1 MDGVVILSIFDW
13 WYHSH
18 GHSDIQLANAF
29 ARRFPVLFVNSIGM
43 RLPRR
48 GTATAPLRR
57 IGRKIRSMV
66 RPLQFPDPSKK
77 LAVASPIAWPAYSGI
92 AGRLNAAT
100 AQFQIRNFLSKLDIQ
115 NPVVVVTVPTYAPV
129 ALGLSRKA
137 LFYNRSDLHSSF
149 PGANEPMLRGY
160 EDCLF
165 CHADAILY
173 ASEQLFRSEVAL
185 VKRAVLV
192 GHGIDDAL
200 FTPEGEVAPEI
211 DDLPRPRVGFF
222 GELRGRSVDFAL
234 ISAVARLCPSIHFVL
249 GGAQLDDLREL
260 TQLANVRILPPC
272 AHANMPAR
280 WRGLDAA
287 ILPYKQSPWLNASE
301 PVKLN
306 EIFAM
311 GLPAVG
317 TPLPALLRHSD
328 SIEIAHDARS
338 FANAVHRVVIGSAGT
353 ALGPP
358 RARRAMPNLPTWD
371 SIAAR
376 IVDLSQVGGR
386 PQCQSG

>member
-18 GHSDIQLANAF
+18 GHSDIQLAHAF
-29 ARRFPVLFVNSIGM
+29 AKRFPVLFVNSIGM
-43 RLPRR
+43 RAPRR

-57 IGRKIRSMV
+57 IGRKLRSMA
-66 RPLQFPDPSKK
+66 RPLQFPDPNEK

-92 AGRLNAAT
+92 AGRINIAAV
-100 AQFQIRNFLSKLDIQ
+100 QVQVRNFLAKLNIQ
-115 NPVVVVTVPTYAPV
+115 NPIVVVTVPTYAPV
-129 ALGLSRKA
+129 ALGLPRKA

-149 PGANEPMLRGY
+149 PGANERMLRGY
-160 EDCLF
+160 EDRLF

-192 GHGIDDAL
+192 GHGIDNGL

-211 DDLPRPRVGFF
+211 DHLQRPRVGFF

-234 ISAVARLCPSIHFVL
+234 ISAVARLCPSIQFVL
-249 GGAQLDDLREL
+249 GGAQLDDVREL
-260 TQLANVRILPPC
+260 ASLANVRILLPC
-272 AHANMPAR
+272 AHADMPAR
-280 WRGLDAA
+280 WRGVDAA

-306 EIFAM
+306 EVLAM

-317 TPLPALLRHSD
+317 TPLPALLRHSG
-328 SIEIAHDARS
+328 SIEIAQDACS
-338 FANAVHRVVIGSAGT
+338 FADAVHRVVAGSRTTG
-353 ALGPP
+353 
-358 RARRAMPNLPTWD
+358 ARRAVPNLPTWD

-376 IVDLSQVGGR
+376 IVDLSRMGGQVE
-386 PQCQSG
+386 CQSG

>member
-1 MDGVVILSIFDW
+1 VIAAVDES
-13 WYHSH
+13 
-18 GHSDIQLANAF
+18 
-29 ARRFPVLFVNSIGM
+29 
-43 RLPRR
+43 
-48 GTATAPLRR
+48 
-57 IGRKIRSMV
+57 
-66 RPLQFPDPSKK
+66 QFPDPKKK

-92 AGRLNAAT
+92 AGRLNVVA
-100 AQFQIRNFLSKLDIQ
+100 AQFQIRNFLARLNIE
-115 NPVVVVTVPTYAPV
+115 NPIVVVTVPTYAPV
-129 ALGLSRKA
+129 ALGLPRKA

-149 PGANEPMLRGY
+149 PGANERMLRGY
-160 EDCLF
+160 EARLF

-192 GHGIDDAL
+192 GHGIDDSL

-211 DDLPRPRVGFF
+211 DHLPRPRVGFF

-234 ISAVARLCPSIHFVL
+234 ICAAARLCPSIQFVL
-249 GGAQLDDLREL
+249 GGTQLDDLSEL
-260 TQLANVRILPPC
+260 TQLANVRLLPPC
-272 AHANMPAR
+272 AHAEMPAR

-328 SIEIAHDARS
+328 WIEIAQDARS
-338 FANAVHRVVIGSAGT
+338 FADAVHRLVAGSVGN
-353 ALGPP
+353 ALSTP
-358 RARRAMPNLPTWD
+358 RERRTMPNMPTWD

-376 IVDLSQVGGR
+376 IVDLSQVSGR
-386 PQCQSG
+386 LECESG